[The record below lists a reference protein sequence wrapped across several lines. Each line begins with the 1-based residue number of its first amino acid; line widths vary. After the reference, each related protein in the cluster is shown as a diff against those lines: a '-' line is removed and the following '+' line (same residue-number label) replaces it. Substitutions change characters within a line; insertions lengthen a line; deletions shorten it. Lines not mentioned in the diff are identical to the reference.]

1 MKEISRKY
9 RTTKTTP
16 ENGAP
21 VKNSAAELSNASDA
35 NSNIASIARRKFI
48 GKVGGAAAAAWAAS
62 AVTLSPLLGS
72 EGTKA
77 HAETTTSGLTG
88 GSSANNPV
96 GGQARKNAAYQ
107 ARLQTAIQHFNHP
120 LVAQVNNGDESL
132 YANDDYIGNYS
143 KCLQHDA
150 WGDVVPSSYQ
160 AFMTA
165 CTSGLQSDFEAI
177 PLGGDI
183 PLVSPQAGLFLELE
197 GNDTADVAIA
207 PAPTLASAQRAGEM
221 VELYWH
227 ALCRDVPFWQYGHE
241 PLTAAAIADLNK
253 MTDFRGPKQ
262 NGAVT
267 ARTLFRGFTSGDLVG
282 PYMSQFLLMP
292 IGFGMGNLAINN
304 SSGQPAQQYNKFV
317 TGLDYMTDSASW
329 LAVQNGQASVPS
341 QSRSIFFAFGTNQ
354 FQPNPGYLYTARD
367 VTGLIHVDELF
378 QHYFWGAAELLGEG
392 FPLNPGCPYSAVN
405 TPNETAFAT
414 YGGAH
419 ITGAMADAALRAI
432 HTVWYQKYYVH
443 RDLRPEEYGGWV
455 HNTINQLG
463 LGNYNLHSDVLNS
476 QAVQQVFSKYGTYY
490 LPMAFP
496 EGCPQHPSYG
506 SGHATVAGA
515 AITMLKAYFDCS
527 TSFVNQGITPVFSPD
542 GVSLTA
548 YTGSDVDQITVGTE
562 LNKLASNVG
571 VGRNLAGVHWRADYQ
586 QSLLL
591 GETVA
596 INILKDVVNTFSE
609 SNVFFQ
615 FPKFDGATITI
626 SKTGVY

>member
-1 MKEISRKY
+1 MKEISRQDHTAKM
-9 RTTKTTP
+9 RP
-16 ENGAP
+16 ENGAA
-21 VKNSAAELSNASDA
+21 VKNSAADLCNASDA
-35 NSNIASIARRKFI
+35 NADIASIARRKFI

-77 HAETTTSGLTG
+77 HAETTTSTLTG
-88 GSSANNPV
+88 SSSSNNPV

-120 LVAQVNNGDESL
+120 LVAQVNNGDETL
-132 YANDDYIGNYS
+132 YANDNYIGNYS
-143 KCLQHDA
+143 KCLQHDQ

-165 CTSGLQSDFEAI
+165 CVSGLQSDFEAI
-177 PLGGDI
+177 PLGGNV
-183 PLVSPQAGLFLELE
+183 PLVSPQAGLVLELE
-197 GNDTADVAIA
+197 GNDTADVAIP
-207 PAPTLASAQRAGEM
+207 PAATLASSQRAGEM

-227 ALCRDVPFWQYGHE
+227 ALCRDVPFYEYGNE
-241 PLTAAAIADLNK
+241 PLTSAAIADLNK
-253 MTDFRGPKQ
+253 LSNFQGPKQ
-262 NGAVT
+262 KGKVT
-267 ARTLFRGFTSGDLVG
+267 AGTLFRGFTAGDLTG
-282 PYMSQFLLMP
+282 PYMSQFFMMP
-292 IGFGMGNLAINN
+292 MGFGMGNLAINN

-317 TGLDYMTDSASW
+317 AGVDYMTDSASW

-341 QSRSIFFAFGTNQ
+341 QSRSIFYAFGTPQ
-354 FQPNPGYLYTARD
+354 FQSTPGYLFTARD
-367 VTGLIHVDELF
+367 MCGVIHVDELF

-392 FPLNPGCPYSAVN
+392 FPFNPGNPYNITA
-405 TPNETAFAT
+405 NETPFAT
-414 YGGAH
+414 FGGAH
-419 ITGAMADAALRAI
+419 ITGAMADAALRAV

-443 RDLRPEEYGGWV
+443 RDIRPEEYGGWV

-463 LGNYNLHSDVLNS
+463 LSNYNLNSDVLNS

-527 TSFVNQGITPVFSPD
+527 TSLVSQGITPVYSPD
-542 GVSLTA
+542 GQTLVA

-571 VGRNLAGVHWRADYQ
+571 VGRNLAGMHWRSDYQ
-586 QSLLL
+586 QSMLL

-626 SKTGVY
+626 TKTGVY

>member
-1 MKEISRKY
+1 MKEISRKD
-9 RTTKTTP
+9 RTAKTSP
-16 ENGAP
+16 ENGAG
-21 VKNSAAELSNASDA
+21 VKNSATEPGNG
-35 NSNIASIARRKFI
+35 SNIASIARRKFI

-77 HAETTTSGLTG
+77 HAENVTSNVGLLG
-88 GSSANNPV
+88 NSATNNPV

-107 ARLQTAIQHFNHP
+107 ARYQTALQHYNFP
-120 LVAQVNNGDESL
+120 LVAQVNNGDETL
-132 YANDDYIGNYS
+132 YADDYYIGNFS
-143 KCLQHDA
+143 KCMQHDQ
-150 WGDVVPSSYQ
+150 WGDVVPTSYQ
-160 AFMTA
+160 AFLKA
-165 CTSGLQSDFEAI
+165 CTSGMQSDFEAI
-177 PLGGDI
+177 PLGGNV
-183 PLVSPQAGLFLELE
+183 PLVSPQTGLVFEME
-197 GNDTADVAIA
+197 GTDTAGVTIP

-227 ALCRDVPFWQYGHE
+227 ALCRDVPFYEYGNE
-241 PLTAAAIADLNK
+241 PLTSAAIADLNNLS
-253 MTDFRGPKQ
+253 DFLGPKIH
-262 NGAVT
+262 GKVT
-267 ARTLFRGFTSGDLVG
+267 AQTLFRGFTAGDIIG

-292 IGFGMGNLAINN
+292 MGFGMGNLAINN
-304 SSGQPAQQYNKFV
+304 SSGQPAQQYYKFV
-317 TGLDYMTDSASW
+317 PGVDYMTDSASW
-329 LAVQNGQASVPS
+329 LAVQNGQATVPA
-341 QSRSIFFAFGTNQ
+341 QARSIFYAFGTNQ
-354 FQPNPGYLYTARD
+354 FQATPGYLYTARD
-367 VTGLIHVDELF
+367 VAGLIHVDELF
-378 QHYFWGAAELLGEG
+378 QHYFWAAAEMLGEG

-405 TPNETAFAT
+405 TPNETPFAT
-414 YGGAH
+414 FGGAH
-419 ITGAMADAALRAI
+419 ITGAMADAALRAV

-463 LGNYNLHSDVLNS
+463 IGNYNLNSDVLNS

-515 AITMLKAYFDCS
+515 SITMLKAYFDCS
-527 TSFVNQGITPVFSPD
+527 TTLVNEGITPVYSPD
-542 GVSLTA
+542 GQTLVP
-548 YTGSDVDQITVGTE
+548 YTGSDVGEMTVGSE

-571 VGRNLAGVHWRADYQ
+571 VGRNLAGMHWRSDYQ

-609 SNVFFQ
+609 SNVYFT
-615 FPKFDGATITI
+615 FPKFSGGMITI
-626 SKTGVY
+626 SKAGIY